1 VADRSSGYGLS
12 SLVDA
17 FCVQSRPLPSC
28 GALPFLFHPF
38 VLILVDEVELLLDA
52 IKDLLNRQRLKG
64 SSCSPMNGQP
74 QVPYDILDE
83 FVVMKRNVV
92 HQQDRIRPP
101 IGLLLVQLL
110 SQLL

>member
-1 VADRSSGYGLS
+1 
-12 SLVDA
+12 
-17 FCVQSRPLPSC
+17 
-28 GALPFLFHPF
+28 
-38 VLILVDEVELLLDA
+38 
-52 IKDLLNRQRLKG
+52 
-64 SSCSPMNGQP
+64 MNGQP

-92 HQQDRIRPP
+92 HQQDRIGPP